1 MVLYC
6 FKCSDFYVIDDIRML
21 SLQKFG
27 FSMVFLDVFS
37 WWFCIPYGPQ
47 CLVGEFGL
55 HRLVFVDPLTP
66 EVFL

>member
-1 MVLYC
+1 MGLRLKNTLKSDIYIYMVLYC

-37 WWFCIPYGPQ
+37 W
-47 CLVGEFGL
+47 
-55 HRLVFVDPLTP
+55 
-66 EVFL
+66 